1 MRSRSPRRRKGYLR
15 WADADRMPRA
25 PSPGWLVLRAHVA
38 ALPSQL
44 LAGFN
49 AGVETL
55 GTFPR
60 PNGAVYV
67 VGLGGSAIGPDLVRA
82 LVEFE
87 AELDLHV
94 VRGPTLPRA
103 AQSGAIVIL
112 VSYSGETWE
121 TLAAYDEAQRRRCV
135 RLVVASGGELTRRAI
150 DDRVPH
156 VPLPPG
162 LPPRAAVGFLVGAVL
177 GLLDSTFPESNDRR
191 IATLVDRLRRLEA
204 EYASERGAAAV
215 VARRIGAARAHIYA
229 NGDLVP
235 VAHRWAT
242 QIEENSKRL
251 ATFDEL
257 PEALHNVLVGWDA
270 IPLSAARREIVI
282 VLEAADTPPPI
293 ATGIRFLESR
303 LRARGVPFL
312 RVPLPGTDRLE
323 TQLAGV
329 LFGDH
334 VSLFLALRAGVDPLA
349 TPVLTAVKASL
360 AVRPSPTRRP
370 GARTNARRGRGNNG
384 RPAAPTRG

>member
-1 MRSRSPRRRKGYLR
+1 MRRELPARRKGYLR
-15 WADADRMPRA
+15 GADAGTMPRA
-25 PSPGWLVLRAHVA
+25 PSPGWLVLRAHA
-38 ALPSQL
+38 ADLPNQL
-44 LAGFN
+44 LAGFT

-60 PNGAVYV
+60 PDGAVYV

-82 LVEFE
+82 FIDGES
-87 AELDLHV
+87 ELDLHV

-103 AQSGAIVIL
+103 VRSGAIVLL

-121 TLAAYDEAQRRRCV
+121 TLAAYDEAGRRRCV
-135 RLVVASGGELTRRAI
+135 RLVVASGGTLTRRAI
-150 DDRVPH
+150 DDGVPH

-191 IATLVDRLRRLEA
+191 IASIAERLGRLEA
-204 EYASERGAAAV
+204 EYASERGPAAA
-215 VARRIGAARAHIYA
+215 VARRIGAARPHIYA
-229 NGDLVP
+229 SGNLVP

-242 QIEENSKRL
+242 QIEENAKRL

-270 IPLSAARREIVI
+270 LARSAARREIVI
-282 VLEAADTPPPI
+282 VLEASETSAPI
-293 ATGIRFLESR
+293 AAGFRFLESR
-303 LRARGVPFL
+303 LQARGVPHL
-312 RVPLPGTDRLE
+312 RLPLPGTDPLE
-323 TQLAGV
+323 IQLAGV

-334 VSLFLALRAGVDPLA
+334 VSLFLAGRSGVDPMA
-349 TPVLTAVKASL
+349 TPVL
-360 AVRPSPTRRP
+360 
-370 GARTNARRGRGNNG
+370 
-384 RPAAPTRG
+384 